1 VNESQL
7 INELCAALDDAAA
20 TVRAPAGTARRVRG
34 RVRRR
39 RLVRGLAAGVP
50 AVGLAA
56 GLVVALSG
64 PSAPGRRHQVPQA
77 RATAGTHQADF
88 MTVGYVTRRAKAAL
102 SKVSGSIVQSSGHGY
117 VEWQYVATGA
127 GRLEEFGP
135 SGRLVSDEIWTF
147 SGLAQ
152 HRIYVD
158 YPARTWWQLTSKVT
172 AVPKKPTAGILP
184 VSGDSA
190 GGQVSV
196 LGHRTLAGRD
206 TILVQYGPPRGFK
219 PTASTLWATEQVWLD
234 PTTYLPVQIKIFGAG
249 PVEGQSLAYLPATPR
264 NLARFA
270 VTPPAGFRQV
280 GPPPFRGDGRPGLGQ
295 IP

>member
-1 VNESQL
+1 MNESQL
-7 INELCAALDDAAA
+7 ITELCAALDDAAA
-20 TVRAPAGTARRVRG
+20 TVRAPAGAARRVRG
-34 RVRRR
+34 RVWRR
-39 RLVRGLAAGVP
+39 RLARGLAAGVP

-64 PSAPGRRHQVPQA
+64 PQAPRHHQAPQA
-77 RATAGTHQADF
+77 HATAGTHSADF

-102 SKVSGSIVQSSGHGY
+102 DKMSGAIVESSGHGY
-117 VEWQYVATGA
+117 VEWQDMATAA

-135 SGRLVSDEIWTF
+135 GGRLVSDEIWTF
-147 SGLAQ
+147 SGAAE
-152 HRIYVD
+152 HRTYVD
-158 YPARTWWQLTSKVT
+158 YANRTWWQLTSRVT
-172 AVPKKPTAGILP
+172 AVPKKPIAGILP

-190 GGQVSV
+190 SGQVSV

-219 PTASTLWATEQVWLD
+219 PTASALWPTEQVWLD
-234 PTTYLPVQIKIFGAG
+234 PATYLPVHIKIFGAG
-249 PVEGQSLAYLPATPR
+249 PVEEQSLAYLPATPG

>member
-1 VNESQL
+1 MNESQL
-7 INELCAALDDAAA
+7 INELCAALDEATA
-20 TVRAPAGTARRVRG
+20 TVRAPAGAARRVRV

-56 GLVVALSG
+56 GLAVALSG
-64 PSAPGRRHQVPQA
+64 PQAPGRHQAPQA
-77 RATAGTHQADF
+77 RTTAGTHPADF

-102 SKVSGSIVQSSGHGY
+102 SKVSGSIVESSARGY
-117 VEWQYVATGA
+117 VEWQDVATGA

-135 SGRLVSDEIWTF
+135 GGRLVSNEIWTF
-147 SGLAQ
+147 SGLAE

-158 YPARTWWQLTSKVT
+158 YPPRTWWQLTSKVA
-172 AVPKKPTAGILP
+172 AVPKKPAAGILP

-219 PTASTLWATEQVWLD
+219 PTASALWATEQVWLD
-234 PTTYLPVQIKIFGAG
+234 PTTYLPVHIKIFGAG
-249 PVEGQSLAYLPATPR
+249 PIEEQSLAYLPATPR